1 MLTELHYPATWR
13 SSLRW
18 CSEGAAPLL
27 DVSSLAHPAPSA
39 QLPLSSSA
47 TVGGLCY
54 ARSMTDNNTVDK
66 LNTAQARLTA
76 LASSIS
82 NITKSYNDL
91 TDSLKLANKTLA
103 EVTTLIES
111 SSHDV
116 SFNEPKAAAKPTT
129 ALELL
134 NAFKAAMQAPMDASK
149 ALGLSDLT
157 QNPKV
162 VPQAPQP
169 VSTPSQPAK
178 ANIFGGNLTE
188 QAREL
193 LRHKSYFD
201 TIDALHKMNPQAA
214 RDNIRRAVARAQGR

>member
-1 MLTELHYPATWR
+1 
-13 SSLRW
+13 
-18 CSEGAAPLL
+18 
-27 DVSSLAHPAPSA
+27 
-39 QLPLSSSA
+39 
-47 TVGGLCY
+47 
-54 ARSMTDNNTVDK
+54 MTDNNTVFK
-66 LNTAQARLTA
+66 LQQAQDQLTFIAQHLADIQTA
-76 LASSIS
+76 LDAVR
-82 NITKSYNDL
+82 L
-91 TDSLKLANKTLA
+91 DSEKAKQRIA
-103 EVTTLIES
+103 EILPVLES
-111 SSHDV
+111 ASHDV

-134 NAFKAAMQAPMDASK
+134 NAFKAAMQAPMDAAK
-149 ALGLSDLT
+149 GLGLSDLT

-169 VSTPSQPAK
+169 ASTPSQPAK